1 MEEEGEHIEKE
12 VDVSGMSETQKRL
25 HKLKLKLNA
34 SRKANRV
41 EVWGSISRPFFI
53 SALLCL

>member
-1 MEEEGEHIEKE
+1 MEEGEHIEKE